1 MSNSTSHDIGIT
13 AGTNITLTEGTDT
26 FEIATSENSISSIVE
41 KQSSYQDLKYSIADL
56 PEFSSFAVKVIM
68 RGVDPSFVPK
78 IQDIRAVASF

>member
-1 MSNSTSHDIGIT
+1 MCIRDRP
-13 AGTNITLTEGTDT
+13 DT

-41 KQSSYQDLKYSIADL
+41 KQSSYQDLKYSVADL